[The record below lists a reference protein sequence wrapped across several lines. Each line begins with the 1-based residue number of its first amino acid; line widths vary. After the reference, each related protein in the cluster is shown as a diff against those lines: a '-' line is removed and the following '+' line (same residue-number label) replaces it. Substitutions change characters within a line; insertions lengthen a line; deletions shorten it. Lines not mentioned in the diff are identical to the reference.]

1 MYLSKEKKE
10 HEEEGKRGVGAK
22 NPANQRNRKYGR
34 NAKHPTSVYNNRYIN
49 KFHKRNSDLRTKKG
63 NHGMMSF
70 GNLSLNSSHQH
81 MKAENVKANQVYFN
95 KNSISR
101 GSKEN
106 TRTTVYKKNYFG
118 QDNINYNTFINSQ
131 TPVCSFHIEKTE
143 EDIKNQNKFN
153 ENVYRSNDKN
163 VSPEVTNSAFPSF
176 VEEVNFTNHLV
187 QLSAILV
194 LSNNDKI
201 FNNLEFEG
209 KTTPS
214 PNDCNLCIYVN
225 VINKCSSQYYKQL
238 YPVSYNFKNRLLF
251 ATPSCSSVVDSSL
264 LVDKIIIKGNFKTL
278 SLIVLGQPEEITDA
292 LVSYREN
299 LLDGNLR
306 SKIGEDTLDVENIDF
321 EKDDMFIPRRPV
333 DIRTYNINTLIDE
346 KLISKQPSEGNYFG
360 KVDWPLGGAHH
371 EGAAPDRLAQI
382 GEIGQPGEE
391 HPPKQLLQLQHLC
404 DLLEE
409 QFLKNNADQVV
420 NPNCE
425 DAAKGGENE
434 ADQNGPLE
442 RDKSNE
448 QSIKQPQTEQS
459 HEHTSDAIDMS
470 EMEIETTPNKKDSPS
485 CFIPP
490 DNELIIKILNEFTEM
505 YKIRKSIS
513 KENSATYRKIIK
525 YGMMWVFYIF
535 NQIKKEQDNLLF
547 NYAKYTEIKTH
558 DILGCLLLLRR
569 CALYSEL
576 AKDLIHMNFNSHVIY
591 MDPHRPHVLIN
602 LVDMLSVNNVYFLSS
617 WKIKTSILKS
627 LIALISDA
635 YVMGHFCGYV
645 S

>member
-1 MYLSKEKKE
+1 MYLSKEKKD

-22 NPANQRNRKYGR
+22 NPSSQRNRKYGR
-34 NAKHPTSVYNNRYIN
+34 NAKHPASVYNNRYIN

-63 NHGMMSF
+63 NHGMMTF

-81 MKAENVKANQVYFN
+81 MKAENIKANQIYFS
-95 KNSISR
+95 KNSINRS
-101 GSKEN
+101 SKDI

-153 ENVYRSNDKN
+153 ETVYRSNDKN
-163 VSPEVTNSAFPSF
+163 VLKEETNSLFPSF

-225 VINKCSSQYYKQL
+225 VINKYTSQYYKQL

-251 ATPSCSSVVDSSL
+251 ATPSSSSVVDSSL

-292 LVSYREN
+292 LISYREN

-306 SKIGEDTLDVENIDF
+306 SKIGEDTLDVENIDL
-321 EKDDMFIPRRPV
+321 EKDDLYVPRRPV

-346 KLISKQPSEGNYFG
+346 KLISKQPSEGNYFD
-360 KVDWPLGGAHH
+360 KIDWPLGGTQD
-371 EGAAPDRLAQI
+371 EGGGPSKLGGI
-382 GEIGQPGEE
+382 GEIGQPGESH
-391 HPPKQLLQLQHLC
+391 HPQQLLRLKHLS

-409 QFLKNNADQVV
+409 QFLKNNADQIA
-420 NPNCE
+420 NSNCE
-425 DAAKGGENE
+425 DATKGEKNEDDHNSPLESKQINGENIE
-434 ADQNGPLE
+434 ATQT
-442 RDKSNE
+442 K
-448 QSIKQPQTEQS
+448 QSQ
-459 HEHTSDAIDMS
+459 EHTSDVIDMNEKES
-470 EMEIETTPNKKDSPS
+470 EKNPIKKESMT

-490 DNELIIKILNEFTEM
+490 DNELIIKILNEFTEL
-505 YKIRKSIS
+505 YKIRKYIS
-513 KENSATYRKIIK
+513 KDDCITYRKIIK
-525 YGMMWVFYIF
+525 YGMMWIFYIF
-535 NQIKKEQDNLLF
+535 NQIKKDQDNFLF
-547 NYAKYTEIKTH
+547 NYAKYTEIKTC

-576 AKDLIHMNFNSHVIY
+576 AKDLIHMNFNSHMIY
-591 MDPHRPHVLIN
+591 MDPQHPHVLIN
-602 LVDMLSVNNVYFLSS
+602 LVDMLSVNNVYFFSS

-635 YVMGHFCGYV
+635 YVMSHFCSY
-645 S
+645 

>member
-22 NPANQRNRKYGR
+22 NPSTQRNRKYGR
-34 NAKHPTSVYNNRYIN
+34 NTKHPASLYNNRYIN
-49 KFHKRNSDLRTKKG
+49 KFHKRNNDIRTKRG

-70 GNLSLNSSHQH
+70 GNLSLNSTHQY
-81 MKAENVKANQVYFN
+81 MKAENIKANQVYFN
-95 KNSISR
+95 KTTIARS
-101 GSKEN
+101 SKEN
-106 TRTTVYKKNYFG
+106 TRTTVYKKNYFA

-143 EDIKNQNKFN
+143 EDINNQNKFN
-153 ENVYRSNDKN
+153 ETVYRTNDKN
-163 VSPEVTNSAFPSF
+163 TNTEITNSLFPSF
-176 VEEVNFTNHLV
+176 VEEVNFTNNLV
-187 QLSAILV
+187 NLSAILI
-194 LSNNDKI
+194 LSSNDKI

-214 PNDCNLCIYVN
+214 PNECNLCIYVN
-225 VINKCSSQYYKQL
+225 VINKNTPQCYKQL

-251 ATPSCSSVVDSSL
+251 ATSSSSSVVDSSL

-292 LVSYREN
+292 LISYREN
-299 LLDGNLR
+299 LLDDNLR
-306 SKIGEDTLDVENIDF
+306 SKIGQDTLDVENIDL
-321 EKDDMFIPRRPV
+321 EKDDLYVPKRPV

-346 KLISKQPSEGNYFG
+346 KLISKKPSEGNYFD
-360 KVDWPLGGAHH
+360 KIDWPLGGTQ
-371 EGAAPDRLAQI
+371 EESSGSSKLGPFDQI
-382 GEIGQPGEE
+382 SQTAES
-391 HPPKQLLQLQHLC
+391 KQLVQLKHLC

-409 QFLKNNADQVV
+409 QFLKNNADQLGKE
-420 NPNCE
+420 NSE
-425 DAAKGGENE
+425 DVAKGEENE
-434 ADQNGPLE
+434 AEHNNTLEGKQTNGE
-442 RDKSNE
+442 NIEESETKH
-448 QSIKQPQTEQS
+448 S
-459 HEHTSDAIDMS
+459 HEHSNDFIDMS
-470 EMEIETTPNKKDSPS
+470 EESETTSTKNDSMP

-505 YKIRKSIS
+505 YKIRKHIS
-513 KENSATYRKIIK
+513 KDNSTTYRKIIK
-525 YGMMWVFYIF
+525 YGMMWIFYIF
-535 NQIKKEQDNLLF
+535 NQIKKDQHNFLL

-576 AKDLIHMNFNSHVIY
+576 AKDLIHMNFNSHIIY
-591 MDPHRPHVLIN
+591 MDPQCPHVLIN
-602 LVDMLSVNNVYFLSS
+602 LVDMLSVNNVYFFSS

-635 YVMGHFCGYV
+635 YVMSHFCSYV